1 MGAITGRGLL
11 PETDKL
17 TPATGELDDRAG
29 ELIGTARRYDRSRAG
44 QRDEFRQRA
53 DIGDDCRQAGSHR
66 FEQGDRQAFADRRE
80 HEYIGGSEPVADV
93 ALFTTESDNG
103 REIQLSALPG

>member
-1 MGAITGRGLL
+1 MGTITGRGLL
-11 PETDKL
+11 SEADEL
-17 TPATGELDDRAG
+17 MPAAGELDDRAG
-29 ELIGTARRYDRSRAG
+29 ELIGTAGGYDRSRAG

-53 DIGDDCRQAGSHR
+53 DIGDDCREAGRHR

-93 ALFTTESDNG
+93 ALFTAE
-103 REIQLSALPG
+103 A